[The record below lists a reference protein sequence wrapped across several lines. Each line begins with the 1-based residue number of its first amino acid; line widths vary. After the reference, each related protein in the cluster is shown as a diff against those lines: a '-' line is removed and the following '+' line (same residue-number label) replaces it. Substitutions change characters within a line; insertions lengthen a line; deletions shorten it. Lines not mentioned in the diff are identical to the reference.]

1 MSRTNAF
8 SAQPAGTPG
17 EVFAAFF
24 QLGLTSFGG
33 PIAHLGYFRAE
44 LVARRGWVDEN
55 GYAQLVALGQLLP
68 GPASSQVGFA
78 LGVVRAGWLG
88 GLAAFVGFTLP
99 SALLM
104 LAFFAGLVA
113 LQGPA
118 LSGALH
124 GLELVAVAVVAQA
137 VWGMRGSLLTT
148 LPRLGVAALALVLLA
163 LVPGIAGQL
172 LVMSLGAV
180 CGLAWGWGGVAGA
193 NAPLAA
199 GALSVR
205 MGVGLLAGFALLLL
219 GLPLLAAADIGGFAT
234 QFLDAFYRTGAL
246 VFGGGHVVLPLLE
259 DSVVAPG
266 WVAPETFLA
275 GYAAAQAVPGP
286 LFTFATFLGAAA
298 APPGS
303 AVLGAIAA
311 TLAIFAPGLLLMGG
325 ALPLWSRLAAVPAI
339 GHLIAGANVAVVA
352 LLAAALFDP
361 VATLALRTPLD
372 FALAVTI
379 YLLLAVGRVPPW
391 LLVGAAALG
400 GCLLALV

>member
-1 MSRTNAF
+1 MSRADAPTA
-8 SAQPAGTPG
+8 PLAGTPG

-24 QLGLTSFGG
+24 ALGLTSFGG
-33 PIAHLGYFRAE
+33 PIAHLGYFRDE
-44 LVARRGWVDEN
+44 LVARRGWVDEH

-68 GPASSQVGFA
+68 GPASSQVGFS

-104 LAFFAGLVA
+104 LAFFAGLLA

-137 VWGMRGSLLTT
+137 VWGMRGALLTT
-148 LPRLGVAALALVLLA
+148 PSRLGVAALALVLLA

-172 LVMSLGAV
+172 LVMSLGAL
-180 CGLAWGWGGVAGA
+180 CGLLLGWGNASGTNASVPAGA
-193 NAPLAA
+193 SSMRVGIALLAA
-199 GALSVR
+199 
-205 MGVGLLAGFALLLL
+205 FALLLL
-219 GLPLLAAADIGGFAT
+219 GLPLLAAAGVGGFAV

-246 VFGGGHVVLPLLE
+246 VFGGGHVVMPLLE

-266 WVAPETFLA
+266 WVSPPTFLA

-298 APPGS
+298 APSGYTL
-303 AVLGAIAA
+303 LGALGA
-311 TLAIFAPGLLLMGG
+311 TLAIFAPGLLLMGA
-325 ALPLWSRLAAVPAI
+325 ALPLWRRLAAVPAI
-339 GHLIAGANVAVVA
+339 AHLIAGANVAVVA

-372 FALAVTI
+372 YALAVTI
-379 YLLLAVGRVPPW
+379 YLLLAAGRVPPW
-391 LLVGAAALG
+391 ILVGATALG
-400 GCLLALV
+400 GCLLALM